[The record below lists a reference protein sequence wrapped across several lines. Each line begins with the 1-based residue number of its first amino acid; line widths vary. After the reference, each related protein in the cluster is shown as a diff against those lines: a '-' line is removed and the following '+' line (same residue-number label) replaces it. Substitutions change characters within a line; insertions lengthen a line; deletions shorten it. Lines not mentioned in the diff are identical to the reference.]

1 MNFHWKPPFHLDYC
15 IYNLTCSI
23 ILLECFSYS
32 YMVMHTEHRHLGA
45 KCEPCTTPTLVTS
58 TCPCLSSR
66 LFEVRSPTVDVTIST
81 FDIRHL
87 AIRDPRKKTLWAIP
101 HPSALYVSS
110 AYQLGMRSST
120 NVRDTYRARPRY
132 GIGRLGILPNISIS
146 HGSQEYIRDY
156 SRHGVKSFVLR
167 STLFESITTS
177 GLSN

>member
-1 MNFHWKPPFHLDYC
+1 
-15 IYNLTCSI
+15 
-23 ILLECFSYS
+23 
-32 YMVMHTEHRHLGA
+32 MVMHTEHRHLGA
-45 KCEPCTTPTLVTS
+45 ECEPCTTPTLVTS

-66 LFEVRSPTVDVTIST
+66 LFEVRSPTIST

-87 AIRDPRKKTLWAIP
+87 TIRDPRKKTLWAIP

-146 HGSQEYIRDY
+146 WISGIYPRLFPSWREELCFTEYSLRKHYNIWFVQLSKLIEPTSNIGVISDSIRRADL
-156 SRHGVKSFVLR
+156 SI
-167 STLFESITTS
+167 LFKC
-177 GLSN
+177 